1 MLKEMIQKTL
11 MLSAIIIV
19 TVFAVSYFFFDAQNQ
34 TLIVFQILFLSFMIV
49 LLQRLLKRNLFELF
63 LLNLVLEYLLV
74 SGFVLLYGVFCQ
86 WFGRENWWL
95 VFLYV
100 AAVYVPA
107 YFLDVA
113 VTKKDIAFINQQL
126 ERRRMEYEQKDKE

>member
-63 LLNLVLEYLLV
+63 LLNLILEYLLV
-74 SGFVLLYGVFCQ
+74 SGFVLLYGFFCQ

-113 VTKKDIAFINQQL
+113 ITKKDIAFINQQL
-126 ERRRMEYEQKDKE
+126 ERRRMEYEQQDKE